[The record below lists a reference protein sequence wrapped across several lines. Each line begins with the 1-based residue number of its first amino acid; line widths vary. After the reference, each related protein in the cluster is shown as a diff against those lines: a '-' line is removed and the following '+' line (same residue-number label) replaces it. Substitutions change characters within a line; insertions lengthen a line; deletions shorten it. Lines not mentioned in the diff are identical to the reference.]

1 MMKFT
6 LIAVTV
12 MAFCFQAFAQGPSL
26 SEEEFCSDRRDP
38 DFVKDLT
45 QSSSNLMSFQ
55 NQGGLLN
62 SGVCWWHS
70 RFQRNAL
77 YLTIYKPELDKPTDA
92 EAQQLVKQIKAG
104 NKVIVI
110 PGFKNFSQFSYAHAT
125 EIQRELE
132 LWQKVDGVVKFAW
145 VRGLRG
151 SAELSPDKLKE
162 QMDKIYEHV
171 EVNHNIAYNKLQIP
185 GIEAHAWLVI
195 HMEKVRGGYNL
206 EILDS
211 NNQDSTETYS
221 YREGDTN
228 FKYRGYSFD
237 FVPYL
242 DQKLEMKKLKK
253 SINKFC
259 TN

>member
-6 LIAVTV
+6 LIVLTIVASS
-12 MAFCFQAFAQGPSL
+12 FQVFAQSPSM

-62 SGVCWWHS
+62 GGVCWWHS

-92 EAQQLVKQIKAG
+92 DALKLIDQIKAG
-104 NKVIVI
+104 KKVVII
-110 PGFKNFSQFSYAHAT
+110 PGFKNFSQFSYAYAV

-132 LWQKVDGVVKFAW
+132 SWQKVDGIAKFAW
-145 VRGLRG
+145 VRGLSG
-151 SAELSPDKLKE
+151 KTELSPDKLKE
-162 QMDKIYEHV
+162 RMDRLYEDV
-171 EVNHNIAYNKLQIP
+171 EVNHNIAYNRLQIP
-185 GIEAHAWLVI
+185 GIDAHAWLVV
-195 HMEKVRGGYNL
+195 HMKKVGGGYNL

-211 NNQDSTETYS
+211 NNPDNTETYS

-228 FKYRGYSFD
+228 LKYRGYSFD

-242 DQKLEMKKLKK
+242 DQKLEMKKLKR
-253 SINKFC
+253 SIDKFC
-259 TN
+259 S